1 VVGDFVETCSGS
13 PHPLNPPS
21 PVRRVGR
28 FVRELLGTLVPAMVI
43 ALLINLYL
51 AQSTLVLGQSMEPN
65 LHQDQRLIMEKV
77 GYHWHGPRRG
87 DIVILRDPT
96 GGTIP
101 LIKRVVGLPGERVS
115 LAGGRV
121 HVDGVAL
128 NETYLQQ
135 QTAGDGRSWVV
146 PPLQVFVLGDNRGN
160 SNDSRYFGPV
170 PIDTIIGHAI
180 FRYWPLSQVG
190 ELP

>member
-1 VVGDFVETCSGS
+1 MGGIVETSSDSS
-13 PHPLNPPS
+13 PKPINSPS
-21 PVRRVGR
+21 PLRRAGHLAAD
-28 FVRELLGTLVPAMVI
+28 LLSTLVPAIVI
-43 ALLINLYL
+43 ALLVNLFL

-87 DIVILRDPT
+87 DIVVLRDPT
-96 GGTIP
+96 GGPIP

-121 HVDGVAL
+121 YIDGDAL
-128 NETYLQQ
+128 NETYLHR

-146 PPLQVFVLGDNRGN
+146 PPLQVFVLGDNREN
-160 SNDSRYFGPV
+160 SKDSRYFGPV

-180 FRYWPLSQVG
+180 FRYWPLGQVG
-190 ELP
+190 GLP

>member
-1 VVGDFVETCSGS
+1 MAD
-13 PHPLNPPS
+13 
-21 PVRRVGR
+21 
-28 FVRELLGTLVPAMVI
+28 LLSTLVPAIVI
-43 ALLINLYL
+43 ALLVNLFL

-87 DIVILRDPT
+87 DIVVLRDPT
-96 GGTIP
+96 GGPIP

-121 HVDGVAL
+121 YIDGDAL
-128 NETYLQQ
+128 NETYLHR

-146 PPLQVFVLGDNRGN
+146 PPLQVFVLGDNREN
-160 SNDSRYFGPV
+160 SKDSRYFGPV

-180 FRYWPLSQVG
+180 FRYWPLGQVG
-190 ELP
+190 GLP

>member
-1 VVGDFVETCSGS
+1 M
-13 PHPLNPPS
+13 
-21 PVRRVGR
+21 
-28 FVRELLGTLVPAMVI
+28 RELLGTFVPAIVI

-51 AQSTLVLGQSMEPN
+51 AQSTIVLGQSMEPN

-96 GGTIP
+96 GGPIP

-115 LAGGRV
+115 VAGGRV
-121 HVDGVAL
+121 YVDGVVL
-128 NETYLQQ
+128 DETYLHQ
-135 QTAGDGRSWVV
+135 QTASDGRSWVV

-180 FRYWPLSQVG
+180 FRYWPLNQVG
-190 ELP
+190 GLP

>member
-1 VVGDFVETCSGS
+1 MERFPDS
-13 PHPLNPPS
+13 PRPIDPSTPP
-21 PVRRVGR
+21 RRGGA
-28 FVRELLGTLVPAMVI
+28 FVRELLGTLVPAIVI

-51 AQSTLVLGQSMEPN
+51 AQSTLVLGQSMEPS

-77 GYHWHGPRRG
+77 AYHLHAPRRG

-101 LIKRVVGLPGERVS
+101 LIKRVVGLPGEQVTI
-115 LAGGRV
+115 AGGRV
-121 HVDGVAL
+121 YVDGVAL
-128 NETYLQQ
+128 AETYLHQP
-135 QTAGDGRSWVV
+135 TIGEGRSWVV

-160 SNDSRYFGPV
+160 SKDSRYFGPV
-170 PIDTIIGHAI
+170 PIDTILGHAI
-180 FRYWPLSQVG
+180 FRYWPLNQIG